1 MSGVIPQDQPS
12 HTPGMDQPMSSG
24 RAPFAALDDILSQ
37 GRWRPLPTQRA

>member
-37 GRWRPLPTQRA
+37 TQHSAHQL